1 MNTIPFPGPGTMP
14 ITAPRPNASPTLTLG
29 YDLGSSFIKAS
40 ILDVESGR
48 VLMADACPAQEMA
61 ILSVRPGWAE
71 QDPEQWWDYVTVLTQ
86 RLLKRSGVA
95 PEQIRAIGIAY
106 QMHGLVCVD
115 ESQRVLRPAI
125 LWCDSRAVGQGQ
137 RAFDTLGH
145 EECLA
150 RMLNSP
156 GNFTAS
162 KLRWVRE
169 NEPELYGRIHRVLLP
184 GDFLAMKLTGEACTT
199 LSGLSEGIFWD
210 FLAEEVAHDLL
221 KHYELDESQLPKRV
235 PTFGDQG
242 TLSRAAAQALGL
254 VPGIPVTYRAG
265 DQPNSAFS
273 LGVLEPGEVAA
284 TAGTSGVVYGILDRR
299 QTDPLSRVNIFAH
312 VNHAPLRPRLGALL
326 CINGCG
332 ILYAWLKKQ
341 MAGGLDYDS
350 MNARAARVPQGAEGL
365 RCYPFGN
372 GAERMLGNQSAG
384 GCLAGLDF
392 NRHTLDHVLRAGLE
406 GIAFSFHHGM
416 SIMAGMGISLGT
428 LRAGKANLF
437 LSPVFRQMLADLSG
451 ATIQLVDTDGAL
463 GAARGAACGAGLIPS
478 LQDAVRSIPVLTEIH
493 PDSRATARA
502 AETYEQWSHG
512 LKPYLASHQGEPS

>member
-1 MNTIPFPGPGTMP
+1 MP
-14 ITAPRPNASPTLTLG
+14 KTVSRPKTSPTLTLG

-40 ILDVESGR
+40 LLDVESGR
-48 VLMADACPAQEMA
+48 ALIADACPAQEMA
-61 ILSVRPGWAE
+61 IHSPHPGWAE
-71 QDPEQWWDYVTVLTQ
+71 QDPEQWWSHIATLTR
-86 RLLKRSGVA
+86 RLLERSGVA
-95 PEQIRAIGIAY
+95 PAQIRAIGISY

-115 ESQRVLRPAI
+115 EGQRVLRPAI
-125 LWCDSRAVGQGQ
+125 LWCDSRAVDQGQ
-137 RAFDTLGH
+137 RAFDELGH

-156 GNFTAS
+156 GNFTAA

-169 NEPELYGRIHRVLLP
+169 HEPELYRRIHRVLLP
-184 GDFLAMKLTGEACTT
+184 GDFLAMKLTGEARTT

-221 KHYELDESQLPKRV
+221 RHFELDEALLPERV
-235 PTFGDQG
+235 PTFGPQG
-242 TLSRAAAQALGL
+242 TLSPAAAGVLGL
-254 VPGIPVTYRAG
+254 VAGIPVAYRAG
-265 DQPNSAFS
+265 DQPNNAFS
-273 LGVLEPGEVAA
+273 LGVLEPGEAAA

-312 VNHAPLRPRLGALL
+312 VNHEKLRPRLGALL
-326 CINGCG
+326 CVNGCG
-332 ILYAWLKKQ
+332 ILYAWLRKQ
-341 MAGGLDYDS
+341 VAGGLDYDA
-350 MNARAARVPQGAEGL
+350 MNARAAQAAQGAEGL

-372 GAERMLGNQSAG
+372 GSERMLGNQSAG
-384 GCLAGLDF
+384 CCLTGLDF

-428 LRAGKANLF
+428 LRAGRANLF
-437 LSPVFRQMLADLSG
+437 LSPLFRQMLADLSG

-478 LQDAVRSIPVLTEIH
+478 LQAAVRSIPVLAEVH
-493 PDSRATARA
+493 PDPRSTPHTMEA
-502 AETYEQWSHG
+502 YERWSHG
-512 LKPYLASHQGEPS
+512 LKAYLASQQGDS